1 MTTRASVKP
10 FDVTD
15 KDDPL
20 GWPIYN
26 RSSVVVKRL
35 HLEPGVRRMA
45 LLVATGACAK
55 TGVKRSALTSPL
67 QCRKAVDARN
77 LFAFFLRFHPYS
89 RLVFEQLGKM
99 VNRDHSTV
107 RYGLVGC
114 RGFLWRLKGQ
124 PQGPEGDAVRLINA
138 NLALFRPEFGA
149 MDLEPYLYGQSGI
162 DLNADRQKAR
172 DDRAGMSA

>member
-1 MTTRASVKP
+1 MNTRASVKP

-35 HLEPGVRRMA
+35 HLEPGVRRLA
-45 LLVATGACAK
+45 LLVATGACGK
-55 TGVKRSALTSPL
+55 IGIKRSALTSPL
-67 QCRKAVDARN
+67 QSRKAVDARN
-77 LFAFFLRFHPYS
+77 LFAFFMRFHPYS

-99 VNRDHSTV
+99 LDRDHTTV
-107 RYGLVGC
+107 HSGLVGG

-138 NLALFRPEFGA
+138 NLALFRPEFGG
-149 MDLEPYLYGQSGI
+149 MDLDPYLYGQSGI
-162 DLNADRQKAR
+162 DWKADRLKAR
-172 DDRAGMSA
+172 DNRAGMSA